1 MTSCA
6 SAPGEPT
13 VFSVLRRRGA
23 QRRLLTL
30 ALGMWLAADAALAAP
45 VARPAD
51 PFLAQL
57 AGRWDM
63 IGAVRGK
70 AVHHRG
76 EGRWVLKGAWLCLS
90 IVDAASPPAYTAS
103 VYLGFDRRQRDYIA
117 HWLDQFGAAG
127 ARVVATG
134 KREGQTL
141 VLLFPYAEGAFRDTL
156 SLAPDGAS
164 GTLLLESQAKDGG
177 WSKFASYRL
186 TRAR

>member
-1 MTSCA
+1 MTLTHEKGA
-6 SAPGEPT
+6 SAWRQSGW
-13 VFSVLRRRGA
+13 
-23 QRRLLTL
+23 QRL
-30 ALGMWLAADAALAAP
+30 ALLPALALWLIAGEASAAP

-63 IGAVRGK
+63 VGTVNGE

-141 VLLFPYAEGAFRDTL
+141 VLLFPYAQGAFRDTL
-156 SLAPDGAS
+156 TLATDGGS

-177 WSKFASYRL
+177 WSTFASYLL

>member
-1 MTSCA
+1 MI
-6 SAPGEPT
+6 PT
-13 VFSVLRRRGA
+13 QRLFANVSRPSRSRRMP
-23 QRRLLTL
+23 LFL
-30 ALGMWLAADAALAAP
+30 ALALWLTAGTAAAAP

-63 IGAVRGK
+63 TGTVSGK
-70 AVHHRG
+70 AVHQHG

-90 IVDAASPPAYTAS
+90 IVDDASPPAYVAS
-103 VYLGFDRRQRDYIA
+103 VYLGFDRKQHDYIA
-117 HWLDQFGAAG
+117 HWLDQFGAPG

-141 VLLFPYAEGAFRDTL
+141 VLLFPYAAGAFRDTFT
-156 SLAPDGAS
+156 LAGDGAS
-164 GTLLLESQAKDGG
+164 GTLLLESQAKNGG
-177 WSKFASYRL
+177 WSTFASYRL

>member
-1 MTSCA
+1 MI
-6 SAPGEPT
+6 PT
-13 VFSVLRRRGA
+13 HRLLDSMSRRGRSLRML
-23 QRRLLTL
+23 QSLSL
-30 ALGMWLAADAALAAP
+30 ALALWLTTGAASAAP

-57 AGRWDM
+57 SGRWDM
-63 IGAVRGK
+63 TGTVTGK
-70 AVHHRG
+70 PVHQHG
-76 EGRWVLKGAWLCLS
+76 EGRWVLKGAWLCLT
-90 IVDAASPPAYTAS
+90 IVDDASPPSYVAS
-103 VYLGFDRRQRDYIA
+103 VYLGFDRRQHDYIA

-141 VLLFPYAEGAFRDTL
+141 VLLFPYAEGAFRDTFT
-156 SLAPDGAS
+156 LAADGAS

-177 WSKFASYRL
+177 WSTFASYRL

>member
-1 MTSCA
+1 MTLIH
-6 SAPGEPT
+6 EMRD
-13 VFSVLRRRGA
+13 SVWRRSGW
-23 QRRLLTL
+23 QRLLPVAL
-30 ALGMWLAADAALAAP
+30 ALWLAAGEATGAP

-63 IGAVRGK
+63 IGTVNGK

-90 IVDAASPPAYTAS
+90 IADAASPPDYTAS
-103 VYLGFDRRQRDYIA
+103 VYLGFDRRQHDYIA

-141 VLLFPYAEGAFRDTL
+141 VLLFPYAQGAFRDTL
-156 SLAPDGAS
+156 TLAADGGS
-164 GTLLLESQAKDGG
+164 GTLLLEAQAKDGS
-177 WSKFASYRL
+177 WSTFASYRL
-186 TRAR
+186 TRPR